1 MRVTLFAPA
10 VALFREM
17 GQFHMEPELVGD
29 LLHEVETRWV
39 DLAAHGPGE
48 AKKEMTDSCV
58 KVVSSIVQGSD
69 GEKDRVEEYMDVV
82 CAQKA
87 LQSWEHDMCAQ
98 FADGIQNFMSGDPEF
113 NRDMLNVEK
122 FCTKFY
128 TVVENEAEVVA
139 KKRKLEEEAMRKA
152 KTDAAKAKI
161 EEAKKKA
168 EMAKEKAAR
177 IAAKEAELKGQEEQQ
192 LKAVAEA
199 KQKLEKTA
207 EEKQKH
213 QLRGGTARSQAGEK
227 AEASLKKARAA
238 IAKAETVKASAKKA
252 VEGEKTEG
260 RKEVKK
266 VEEKKAVKKEEKKE
280 VKKEEK
286 KEVKKV
292 EEKKEVKK
300 EEKKEVKKEEVKK
313 VEEKNEVEKEEAKLV
328 EPHKVEKKA
337 K

>member
-69 GEKDRVEEYMDVV
+69 GEKDRVEEYMNVV

-87 LQSWEHDMCAQ
+87 LQNWEHDMCSQ
-98 FADGIQNFMSGDPEF
+98 FAAGIQNFMSGDPEF

-177 IAAKEAELKGQEEQQ
+177 IAAKEAELKGQEQQQ

-252 VEGEKTEG
+252 VEGEKKEEK
-260 RKEVKK
+260 KEVKK
-266 VEEKKAVKKEEKKE
+266 VEEKKELKKVEEKKAVEKEEKKE

-292 EEKKEVKK
+292 EEKKEV
-300 EEKKEVKKEEVKK
+300 EKKEAKS
-313 VEEKNEVEKEEAKLV
+313 VEL
-328 EPHKVEKKA
+328 HKVEKKA